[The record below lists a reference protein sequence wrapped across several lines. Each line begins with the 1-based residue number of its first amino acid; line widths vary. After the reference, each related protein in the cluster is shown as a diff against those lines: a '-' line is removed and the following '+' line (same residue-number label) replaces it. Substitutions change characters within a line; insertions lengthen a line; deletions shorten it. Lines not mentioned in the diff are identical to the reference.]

1 MPNGTLTTSYYSP
14 FFQIQLKEPTS
25 QETQVQ
31 ALSQIGGS
39 QLSVF
44 LCQMRGLNQ
53 MPSHCKMLF
62 SILPYVHSLATENL
76 SLRNLALKN

>member
-1 MPNGTLTTSYYSP
+1 MPKGTLTTSILS
-14 FFQIQLKEPTS
+14 FLFQIQLKKNRLA

-31 ALSQIGGS
+31 ALSQISGG

-44 LCQMRGLNQ
+44 LPNEGLNQ

-62 SILPYVHSLATENL
+62 SILPYVHS
-76 SLRNLALKN
+76 